1 MSLFLYNFVIFL
13 SLPFMAIRILFKS
26 LKDSDYKKNF
36 LNRFGIYKNSNNLRD
51 VVWFHAVS
59 LGEVISS
66 QNIVKTISRHNNV
79 VLSVTTPTGLR
90 EAKKIFGLDVEVV
103 YAPWDFKWFIL
114 NFFKTYEP
122 KSLILFE
129 TEIWPNMI
137 SQAYNKKISI
147 ILSNGRMSESSF
159 NRYKKLKFLS
169 KSVFSKITHAFVQS
183 EAHKERFNLLG
194 INDRRISIAGSV
206 KFDIEVNNNPLRN
219 SFEEKIFLAASTHKK
234 EDEVIINAY
243 LKLLEHFQDLKL
255 IIAPR
260 HPERA
265 ESIQKLLSDSNLDSS
280 LRKEIPQNFIEN
292 KVYVIK
298 ATGLLRDLYSIATL
312 AFIGGS
318 LFKEYGGH
326 NIIEP
331 ASEKC
336 PFIIGPFVKNFLD
349 IVNEFKHHDACY
361 QILNEK
367 ELLNA
372 SKTLLNDDELR
383 DDMSTRAAE
392 VCIKSQ
398 GSFQKQCNTILK
410 IIRGDKIEISNS
422 NY

>member
-13 SLPFMAIRILFKS
+13 SLPFMVIRLLFKS

-36 LNRFGIYKNSNNLRD
+36 LNRFGIYKNSNNISD

-66 QNIVKTISRHNNV
+66 QNIVKTISKHNNV

-103 YAPWDFKWFIL
+103 YAPWDFKWFVL

-137 SQAYNKKISI
+137 SQASNKKISV

-183 EAHKERFNLLG
+183 EAHKERFSLLG
-194 INDRRISIAGSV
+194 INDARISIVGSV

-219 SFEEKIFLAASTHKK
+219 NFEEKIFLAASTHKK

-243 LKLLEHFQDLKL
+243 LKLLEHYQDLKL
-255 IIAPR
+255 IIVPR

-280 LRKEIPQNFIEN
+280 LRKEIPQDCIEN

-298 ATGLLRDLYSIATL
+298 ATGLLRDLYSIATF

-331 ASEKC
+331 ASQKC

-349 IVNEFKHHDACY
+349 IVNEFKHHDACF

-383 DDMSTRAAE
+383 DDISTRAAE
-392 VCIKSQ
+392 VCIKGQ

>member
-1 MSLFLYNFVIFL
+1 MILFLYNFVIFL

-26 LKDSDYKKNF
+26 LKDSDYKKHF
-36 LNRFGIYKNSNNLRD
+36 LNRFGIYKNTTQLKD
-51 VVWFHAVS
+51 IVWFHAVS

-66 QNIVKTISRHNNV
+66 QRIVKTIAELENV
-79 VLSVTTPTGLR
+79 VLTVTTPTGLR
-90 EAKKIFGLDVEVV
+90 EAKKIFGKDIEVV
-103 YAPWDFKWFIL
+103 YAPWDFKWFVL
-114 NFFKTYEP
+114 NFFKTYKP

-137 SQAYNKKISI
+137 SQAFNNKIPV

-159 NRYKKLKFLS
+159 NRYKKLNLLS
-169 KSVFSKITHAFVQS
+169 KEVFAKITHAFVQS

-194 INDRRISIAGSV
+194 INNKRISSVGSV
-206 KFDIEVNNNPLRN
+206 KFDVEINNCPLRN
-219 SFEEKIFLAASTHKK
+219 NFEEKIFLAASTHKK
-234 EDEVIINAY
+234 EDEIIINLY
-243 LKLLEHFQDLKL
+243 LKLLKDYEDLKL

-265 ESIQKLLSDSNLDSS
+265 ESIQRLLTNFNLDSS
-280 LRKEIPQNFIEN
+280 LSKEIPKRFIKHN
-292 KVYVIK
+292 VHVIK
-298 ATGLLRDLYSIATL
+298 ATGLLRDLYSMATL

-336 PFIIGPFVKNFLD
+336 PFIVGPFIKNFLD
-349 IVNEFKHHDACY
+349 IVNEFKHHDACF
-361 QILNEK
+361 QIHDEK
-367 ELLNA
+367 ELLN
-372 SKTLLNDDELR
+372 SSRTLLNDDELR

-392 VCIKSQ
+392 VCLKGQ
-398 GSFQKQCNTILK
+398 GSLQKQCNTILK

-422 NY
+422 NH

>member
-13 SLPFMAIRILFKS
+13 SLPFMVIRILFKS

-114 NFFKTYEP
+114 NFFKTYKP

-137 SQAYNKKISI
+137 SQAFNKKISV

-194 INDRRISIAGSV
+194 VDYSKISTVGSV

-234 EDEVIINAY
+234 EDEVIINSY
-243 LKLLEHFQDLKL
+243 LKLLEYYQDLKL
-255 IIAPR
+255 IIVPR

-265 ESIQKLLSDSNLDSS
+265 ESIQKLLSNCNLDSS
-280 LRKEIPQNFIEN
+280 LKKEIPQDFVEN

-298 ATGLLRDLYSIATL
+298 ATGLLKDLYSIATL

-336 PFIIGPFVKNFLD
+336 PFIIGPFMKNFLD
-349 IVNEFKHHDACY
+349 IVNEFKHHDACF

-383 DDMSTRAAE
+383 DDISTRAAE
-392 VCIKSQ
+392 VCIKGQ

-422 NY
+422 NN